1 MEEAFHATAFDDAF
15 EISQLTND
23 LTLFNAGLDTVIGEH
38 GIRLSGGQRQRLAI
52 LRALLKPR
60 QLLVLD
66 DIISAVDHETE
77 SRILAALYSRLP
89 DETLIIIS
97 HRISALI
104 PCDQILIMADGCI
117 VDRGTHD
124 ELLGRHE
131 VYRQTYEHQV
141 VEQQLLELEK

>member
-1 MEEAFHATAFDDAF
+1 M
-15 EISQLTND
+15 
-23 LTLFNAGLDTVIGEH
+23 
-38 GIRLSGGQRQRLAI
+38 
-52 LRALLKPR
+52 
-60 QLLVLD
+60 LD

-104 PCDQILIMADGCI
+104 PCGQILIMADGCI

-124 ELLGRHE
+124 TLMQRGGR
-131 VYRQTYEHQV
+131 YRDLCER
-141 VEQQLLELEK
+141 